1 MGLFDNRF
9 SCLVLGWRDDNDP
22 LVRMGNPSLQVLY
35 DDVLVFDLGT
45 AIRDN
50 DAKFALKR
58 WNQFRLMSRYFLP
71 TWTLLSK
78 QM

>member
-1 MGLFDNRF
+1 
-9 SCLVLGWRDDNDP
+9 
-22 LVRMGNPSLQVLY
+22 MGNPSLQVLY

-58 WNQFRLMSRYFLP
+58 WNQFRLMSRYFFSTYGHCCPNKCGERLR
-71 TWTLLSK
+71 
-78 QM
+78 